1 VSRRFCFTLDLKDDP
16 ARIVEHRSWGWK
28 GLANRGNES
37 FTFQSG
43 AIQRRCNPLIRVNA
57 HTDRDI
63 MTAKPDVDENQLS
76 RILFLLALSIFI
88 NYLDRGNLSIAAPL
102 LKNEFQLSATQLG
115 VLLSSFFWTYSLV
128 LPLSGWLVDR
138 FDVKWVIAGGF
149 VLWSAATAATGA
161 VHAFGTLLLARLAL
175 GAGESVSY
183 PACSTILSRYF
194 PEHQRGFANASIVAG
209 MALGPAVGTLAGG
222 ILMSRFG
229 WRPVF
234 LVMGVASL
242 LWLLPWL
249 RWMPK
254 SHRDS
259 PLQSGVFAPS
269 IFQILE
275 QRSAWGTFA
284 GLFCMNYLMYFL
296 LTWLPFYL
304 VHERHFSLAAMAKIA
319 GSAYFLMAV
328 AAMSGGW
335 VSDRCIS
342 SGEAPT
348 LVRKTFMVVGQ
359 VGAGISLAACVLG
372 GPVLSVV
379 CLLLAAALWGIS
391 ASNTWAITQTLAGP
405 QAAGKWTGLQ
415 NFVGNLAGWIAPVVT
430 GFVVDKTGRFFWAFI
445 IAAVIALFGSLS
457 WIFIVGALRQVDWA
471 TRPAYADSR

>member
-1 VSRRFCFTLDLKDDP
+1 M
-16 ARIVEHRSWGWK
+16 A
-28 GLANRGNES
+28 ANSE
-37 FTFQSG
+37 
-43 AIQRRCNPLIRVNA
+43 
-57 HTDRDI
+57 
-63 MTAKPDVDENQLS
+63 VDEIRRS
-76 RILFLLALSIFI
+76 RVLFLLALSVFI

-115 VLLSSFFWTYSLV
+115 VLLSSFFWTYSFF

-138 FDVKWVIAGGF
+138 FDVRWVITGGF
-149 VLWSAATAATGA
+149 ILWSAATAATGA
-161 VHAFGTLLLARLAL
+161 AHVFGTLLLARLAL

-194 PEHQRGFANASIVAG
+194 PEHKRGFANASIVAG
-209 MALGPAVGTLAGG
+209 MAMGPAVGTLAGG
-222 ILMSRFG
+222 ILMNRFG

-234 LVMGVASL
+234 LVVGLTSL

-254 SHRDS
+254 GHRDS
-259 PLQSGVFAPS
+259 PSQSELSAPS
-269 IFQILE
+269 ILQILE
-275 QRSAWGTFA
+275 QRSAWGTCA

-304 VHERHFSLAAMAKIA
+304 VHERHFSLARMAKIA
-319 GSAYFLMAV
+319 GLSYFLMAV
-328 AAMSGGW
+328 AATSAGW
-335 VSDRCIS
+335 ASDRCIA
-342 SGEAPT
+342 SGKTPT

-359 VGAGISLAACVLG
+359 VGAGILLAACVVLS
-372 GPVLSVV
+372 GPVLSVA
-379 CLLLAAALWGIS
+379 CLLLAAAFWGIS

-415 NFVGNLAGWIAPVVT
+415 NFLGNLAGWIAPVVT
-430 GFVVDKTGRFFWAFI
+430 GLVVDKTGRFFWAFI
-445 IAAVIALFGSLS
+445 ITAVIALAGSLS